1 MGVWS
6 TGLYAGDFALDLRS
20 TIRAVARLPYD
31 GDKLVEI
38 LCHTEPGAA
47 NSPDDEDHT
56 TFWLVTV
63 DQFAKRG
70 IVSDRAREVAQRII
84 ASGSDLA
91 MLEKLGM
98 DPSGLKKRRKI
109 LEDLR
114 ARVAAPPSGKP
125 RSVLKKPQPYLMEI
139 GDVLIYP
146 TCQGNSINPYFA
158 SLERDRSWKGQDG
171 WGAAVI
177 VTRGRAFEFLAWYR
191 PLVLATPTAEKPT
204 IHALKSE
211 KLWKLE
217 RAGTC
222 SLSHFKKMEMEKV
235 GIVPIDGNK
244 LILIPGAM
252 HSGTSAAVNDISIA
266 NALRQTSAAL
276 LNRGQTIPRLQ
287 EILST
292 GT

>member
-20 TIRAVARLPYD
+20 TIRAVARLPYE

-47 NSPDDEDHT
+47 NNPEDEDHT
-56 TFWLVTV
+56 TFWLVTA

-70 IVSDRAREVAQRII
+70 IVSERAREAAQRII
-84 ASGSDLA
+84 AGGADLA

-98 DPSGLKKRRKI
+98 DQAGLKKRRKV
-109 LEDLR
+109 LDELR
-114 ARVAAPPSGKP
+114 VRIAEPPAGKP
-125 RSVLKKPQPYLMEI
+125 RLVLKKPQPYLLKI

-204 IHALKSE
+204 IQALTRE
-211 KLWKLE
+211 MLWKLE

-222 SLSHFKKMEMEKV
+222 SPSHYKKMQMEKIGV
-235 GIVPIDGNK
+235 VPLDGDK
-244 LILIPGAM
+244 LMLIPEATYP
-252 HSGTSAAVNDISIA
+252 GTSAAVNDISIA
-266 NALRQTSAAL
+266 NAFRHTSAAGM
-276 LNRGQTIPRLQ
+276 NRMPTIPRLE
-287 EILST
+287 EILSS
-292 GT
+292 GA

>member
-47 NSPDDEDHT
+47 KSPDDEDHT
-56 TFWLVTV
+56 TFWLVTA

-70 IVSDRAREVAQRII
+70 IVSERASEAAEKII

-91 MLEKLGM
+91 MLEKRGM
-98 DPSGLKKRRKI
+98 DPSGLKKRRKM

-114 ARVAAPPSGKP
+114 ARITAPPSGKP

-146 TCQGNSINPYFA
+146 TCGGNSINPYFA

-171 WGAAVI
+171 WGVAVI
-177 VTRGRAFEFLAWYR
+177 VTRGRAFEFLTWYR
-191 PLVLATPTAEKPT
+191 PLVLAAPSADRPTLP
-204 IHALKSE
+204 ALHGE

-222 SLSHFKKMEMEKV
+222 PPSHFKKMELEKL
-235 GIVPIDGNK
+235 GFVPIDWNK
-244 LILIPGAM
+244 LILIAGAT
-252 HSGTSAAVNDISIA
+252 HPGTSAAINDISIA
-266 NALRQTSAAL
+266 NAFRQTSAAL
-276 LNRGQTIPRLQ
+276 LSHGRTIPRL
-287 EILST
+287 EEVLST
-292 GT
+292 GN